1 MTSDQFFCS
10 NAQPQGSHPGSKRC
24 KFLIP
29 GSLLLVKR
37 TQRTIKSPYH
47 GQTCNVKS
55 PSYAGS
61 QNGTTARAKQ
71 ARPSK
76 WSLDCVE
83 QIFDTSSKERLL
95 VMFPALSILASF
107 AAINSKDSHF
117 RPLLS
122 TSHTT
127 FISCISKIHDK
138 HFSIT

>member
-1 MTSDQFFCS
+1 M
-10 NAQPQGSHPGSKRC
+10 
-24 KFLIP
+24 
-29 GSLLLVKR
+29 LVKR

-61 QNGTTARAKQ
+61 QNGTTAHAKQ

-138 HFSIT
+138 HFSSLRVAVPTPREKTGGRERLRKAGTNRVM